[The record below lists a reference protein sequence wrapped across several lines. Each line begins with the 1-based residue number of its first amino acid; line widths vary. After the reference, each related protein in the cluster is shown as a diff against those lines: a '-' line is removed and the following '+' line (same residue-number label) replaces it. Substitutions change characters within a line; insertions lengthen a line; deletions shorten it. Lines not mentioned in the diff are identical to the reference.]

1 MADSVLSLLA
11 ADTRESREAAAQLAS
26 KQIVRDHPIPC
37 PAECDAQMRELEAAD
52 NSPALA
58 AVQSWWNCSEEA
70 AALVREN
77 RTLTL
82 CMRAARIALGYAS
95 RTSRETEPAK
105 FVNVGASV
113 MQGAE
118 SIATCRSV
126 NMAKRIA
133 AALNWYKPGRRGA

>member
-11 ADTRESREAAAQLAS
+11 AGTRESREAAAQLAS

-52 NSPALA
+52 NSPA
-58 AVQSWWNCSEEA
+58 
-70 AALVREN
+70 
-77 RTLTL
+77 
-82 CMRAARIALGYAS
+82 
-95 RTSRETEPAK
+95 PAK